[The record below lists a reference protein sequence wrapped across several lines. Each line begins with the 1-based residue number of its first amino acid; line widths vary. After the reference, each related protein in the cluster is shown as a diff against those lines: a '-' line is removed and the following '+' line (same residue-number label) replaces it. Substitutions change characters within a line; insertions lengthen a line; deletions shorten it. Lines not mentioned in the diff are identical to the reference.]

1 MLQDVK
7 SLRESDPLVQ
17 GLLLSSLFDH
27 VKLDADALDPLD
39 KELSC
44 LLLFDPELSILLIC
58 EPLMLLALL
67 PQYATC
73 IHSLLGI
80 ADLGGICG
88 RLLLLPD

>member
-1 MLQDVK
+1 MFQYVK
-7 SLRESDPLVQ
+7 SLRKSDPLVQ

-58 EPLMLLALL
+58 EPLMFLALF
-67 PQYATC
+67 PKYATC

-80 ADLGGICG
+80 AILGNNYG
-88 RLLLLPD
+88 RLLLLPN